1 MDVLQQI
8 AAVCLVIGL
17 AVLAAALSRKGSGGL
32 KVWRWRGP
40 ASGRMELVE
49 RLMITPQHSLC
60 IVRVDGRE
68 VMVGV
73 SPGGMSVMKE
83 PGGEPK

>member
-1 MDVLQQI
+1 VDVLQQI

-17 AVLAAALSRKGSGGL
+17 AVLAASLGRKGSVGL
-32 KVWRWRGP
+32 RALRWRG
-40 ASGRMELVE
+40 SGTGRMELVE

-60 IVRVDGRE
+60 IIRVDGRE
-68 VMVGV
+68 WMVGV
-73 SPGGMSVMKE
+73 HPGGMSLMKE